1 MLFQWTL
8 TKKWKWPKSV
18 GVYLSI
24 KANSLTGRNISLFTV
39 FDLSTPLILFYHVA
53 ETLYE
58 CCNGSSNPSLSLSL
72 FTNNFLRK
80 QVPSGQFYFDQV
92 KQDFFY
98 VSNVPFWAWLHNRL
112 GRGGH
117 VCSLT
122 FFTDKIVYCVL
133 LAKYWHYQVE
143 IYTACCQSLSTATR
157 KSVFELHNR
166 HQNGG

>member
-1 MLFQWTL
+1 ML
-8 TKKWKWPKSV
+8 

-24 KANSLTGRNISLFTV
+24 KTNSLTGRNISLFTV

-117 VCSLT
+117 VFSSY
-122 FFTDKIVYCVL
+122 KVVYCGS
-133 LAKYWHYQVE
+133 LAKYWHYQLE
-143 IYTACCQSLSTATR
+143 ICTACCQSISTANC
-157 KSVFELHNR
+157 KSVF
-166 HQNGG
+166 